1 MNLTLKVWRQA
12 NADAK
17 GKMETYQMSEV
28 SPDMSF
34 LEMMD
39 VLNEELIEK
48 GIDPVAFDHD
58 CREGICGMCSMFING
73 EAHGPDRLITT
84 CQLHMRKFKDG
95 DTITIEP
102 FRAKAFPVIKDLT
115 VDRSSF
121 DRIQQ
126 AGGFVSVN
134 TSGNTQDANAIPID
148 KHDADKAFDAAA
160 CIGCG
165 ACVATCKN
173 ASAMLFVSAKVSQYA
188 LLPQGKVEATDRVL
202 NMVNQMDEEGF
213 GNCTNTGACEVECP
227 KGISLENIARMN
239 REYLYASLKGPQPN
253 ISRDIGKGRRKEG
266 RGQHFALEANVENSS
281 PFRK

>member
-1 MNLTLKVWRQA
+1 MKLTLKIWRQK
-12 NADAK
+12 NATEK
-17 GKMETYQMSEV
+17 GSMVTYPIDNI

-34 LEMMD
+34 LEMIDALNNM
-39 VLNEELIEK
+39 LILRNEE
-48 GIDPVAFDHD
+48 PVAFDHD

-73 EAHGPDRLITT
+73 EAHGPDRNVTT

-102 FRAKAFPVIKDLT
+102 FRAKAFPVIRDLV

-134 TSGNTQDANAIPID
+134 TSGNTQDANAIPIE
-148 KHDADKAFDAAA
+148 KNKADLAFDAAA

-173 ASAMLFVSAKVSQYA
+173 SSAMLFVGAKVSQYA
-188 LLPQGKVEATDRVL
+188 LLPQGKVEATQRVQ
-202 NMVNQMDEEGF
+202 NMVAQMDLEGF

-239 REYLYASLKGPQPN
+239 REYLSASLKG
-253 ISRDIGKGRRKEG
+253 
-266 RGQHFALEANVENSS
+266 
-281 PFRK
+281 

>member
-1 MNLTLKVWRQA
+1 MKLFLKIWRQ
-12 NADAK
+12 NNNKSK
-17 GKMETYQMSEV
+17 GKIVKYEINDI

-34 LEMMD
+34 LEMLD
-39 VLNEELIEK
+39 VLNEKLIHE
-48 GIDPVAFDHD
+48 GNDPVSFDHD
-58 CREGICGMCSMFING
+58 CREGICGSCSLFING
-73 EAHGPDRLITT
+73 RPHGPERGITT

-102 FRAKAFPVIKDLT
+102 FRANSFPIIKDLV
-115 VDRSSF
+115 VDRSAF

-126 AGGFVSVN
+126 SGGYISIN

-148 KHDADKAFDAAA
+148 KHDADKAFDAAT

-165 ACVATCKN
+165 ACVASCKN
-173 ASAMLFVSAKVSQYA
+173 ASAMLFVSAKVSQYS

-239 REYLYASLKGPQPN
+239 REYLVASLK
-253 ISRDIGKGRRKEG
+253 D
-266 RGQHFALEANVENSS
+266 
-281 PFRK
+281 